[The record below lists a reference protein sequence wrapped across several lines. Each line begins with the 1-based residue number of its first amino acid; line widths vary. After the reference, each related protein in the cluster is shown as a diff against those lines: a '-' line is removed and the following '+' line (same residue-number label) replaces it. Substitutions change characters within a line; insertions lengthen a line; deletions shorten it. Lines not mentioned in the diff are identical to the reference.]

1 MKIDYF
7 EVKFYLKS
15 HLSIKLNL
23 LELTY
28 KHTIMP
34 IPKRRTTGSSRGQ
47 RRSHDALKKLTLA
60 TCPKCSESILP
71 HRVCKNCGTYKG
83 QQVVEIKSKKDKNIK
98 KSTKDNKKKEEKTQK

>member
-7 EVKFYLKS
+7 GVKFYLKS

-34 IPKRRTTGSSRGQ
+34 IPKRRTTRSSRGQ
-47 RRSHDALKKLTLA
+47 RRSHDALKKLTLT
-60 TCPKCSESILP
+60 TCPKCSESIMP

-83 QQVVEIKSKKDKNIK
+83 QQVVEIKNKETKKTKRKEEVK
-98 KSTKDNKKKEEKTQK
+98 KENKK